1 MKNEHCGVFL
11 LANMLAK
18 TKGEFNANFDESP
31 SLDKTTRRVHD
42 ALIRTKCSCLV
53 LSEKR

>member
-31 SLDKTTRRVHD
+31 SLDKTTRRVPD